1 MKSLLTNTVSYMVVG
16 LLILLSLVPLRI
28 LLFLSPAMAYLLEHV
43 FGYRKKVITNNLRNS
58 FPDRDKKGIAKLRS
72 RFYLHLS
79 DMFFETICLL
89 TARRK
94 DVLKR
99 CIMDDASVRLLDSFL
114 PSGKS
119 IIVLSGHFGNWE
131 YQPASGSQHPNFL
144 VLPVYRPLKNKA
156 FDWYIGRIRLRFSDG
171 IIPDRQVART
181 VLSLNKQNK
190 QALLGLVSDQYPGHR
205 HAIWMPFLNQDTA
218 VYSGPE
224 KLARM
229 LKLPVVFLSSRK
241 TSRGV
246 YAMNCQLITDAPES
260 LPEGDITR
268 MFLHM
273 LEKEIL
279 SAPEHYLWSHDRW
292 KHPRGKSV

>member
-1 MKSLLTNTVSYMVVG
+1 MKSLLTNTASYIVVG
-16 LLILLSLVPLRI
+16 LLILLSLIPLRV
-28 LLFLSPAMAYLLEHV
+28 LLFLSPTLAYLLEHV

-58 FPDRDKKGIAKLRS
+58 FPGHDNKAIAKVRS
-72 RFYLHLS
+72 GFYLHLS

-89 TARRK
+89 TARRN

-99 CIMDDASVRLLDSFL
+99 CTLDDGSARLLDSFYAT
-114 PSGKS
+114 GKS
-119 IIVLSGHFGNWE
+119 VIVLSGHFGNWE
-131 YQPASGSQHPNFL
+131 YQPASGSKNPNFL
-144 VLPVYRPLKNKA
+144 VLPIYRPLKNKA
-156 FDWYIGRIRLRFSDG
+156 FDWYIGRIRLRFSDD

-181 VLSLNKQNK
+181 VVSLNKQNK
-190 QALLGLVSDQYPGHR
+190 QALLGLVSDQFPGHR
-205 HAIWMPFLNQDTA
+205 HALWMPFLNQDTA

-246 YAMNCQLITDAPES
+246 YSMNCQLITDKPES
-260 LPEGDITR
+260 LPEGEITR

-273 LEKEIL
+273 LEQEIL
-279 SAPEHYLWSHDRW
+279 SAPQYYLWSHDRW
-292 KHPRGKSV
+292 KHPRDRPV